1 MKALKILVVSE
12 TVPARQLGGLAKH
25 AVTLANAQI
34 AAGHQV
40 SLMGLAGADDEA
52 SRREMGFNGP
62 IIGALE
68 LMPGWKEGLLGC
80 FNPFKRPYFAR
91 RMADII
97 MSHASEFDV
106 IHYHGN
112 LPLVAAYIP
121 DHVNFVQTRHDQG
134 SECLIHVRFRD
145 NGMCMELNPS
155 ACANCATPHP
165 NGAQR
170 LSSTLAAARY
180 REVAALALARHKT
193 IFVSEA
199 IRRNARRVLP
209 ESAFARSY
217 VIHNFVD
224 QQLLA
229 RETQGIL
236 PEPGTGWQIL
246 IASRLDEAKGVG
258 QFLEA
263 WRHAANRPTEA
274 HITVAGDGPLRQ
286 AMEQRHGSPDITF
299 IKHQAYTNILKLT
312 ARSHVAVVPSQCEE
326 SFSATT
332 LEALS
337 IGRPCFALRR
347 GGIPELT
354 IYQRWPGQLQ
364 LFDSIEALVEG
375 LCMHL
380 QSAPAVIDAGLP
392 PGEATLASDV
402 RALMPFIHEV
412 YEA

>member
-1 MKALKILVVSE
+1 MKALKILMVSE

-40 SLMGLAGADDEA
+40 SFMGLAGADDEA
-52 SRREMGFNGP
+52 CRREMGFNGP

-155 ACANCATPHP
+155 ACASCATPHP

-258 QFLEA
+258 QFLLIGGLGEFFPLFNLVEVRNRDA
-263 WRHAANRPTEA
+263 GFAAQFFKIPA
-274 HITVAGDGPLRQ
+274 A
-286 AMEQRHGSPDITF
+286 F
-299 IKHQAYTNILKLT
+299 
-312 ARSHVAVVPSQCEE
+312 
-326 SFSATT
+326 
-332 LEALS
+332 LS
-337 IGRPCFALRR
+337 
-347 GGIPELT
+347 ELSGT
-354 IYQRWPGQLQ
+354 SVQQI
-364 LFDSIEALVEG
+364 SIE
-375 LCMHL
+375 
-380 QSAPAVIDAGLP
+380 SAQPIARRHRASSGSSRGPAGACP
-392 PGEATLASDV
+392 SCS
-402 RALMPFIHEV
+402 
-412 YEA
+412 